1 MAAAVM
7 RIQNVGNTRV
17 NASPIA
23 TAIPVINRKA
33 SMAPKNTERALN
45 REDKVMTAICVL
57 SPNSAT
63 AISTNDATSG
73 VKLMDKRIQ
82 RGSIKLAGQNPKA
95 GMRRRKGRFAGKISM

>member
-1 MAAAVM
+1 MI

-23 TAIPVINRKA
+23 TAIPAVNKKA
-33 SMAPKNTERALN
+33 NMAPEKTEKTLN

-63 AISTNDATSG
+63 VTSTNDAISG
-73 VKLMDKRIQ
+73 VKFMDKKDTVR
-82 RGSIKLAGQNPKA
+82 LY
-95 GMRRRKGRFAGKISM
+95 